1 MLPLLYFTADIIR
14 LYLVCYAA
22 AQVLKCNYVHICN
35 VSAAAIME
43 EENDLVTST
52 TPAIGKAWSTTLP
65 TQQVRGSVF
74 RT

>member
-43 EENDLVTST
+43 EENDLVT
-52 TPAIGKAWSTTLP
+52 
-65 TQQVRGSVF
+65 TQVYYLASRSISADPRMGCLLVVV
-74 RT
+74 